1 MINVSKKSL
10 IINKSSIKSA
20 LLGLSVYLLMIDSGG
35 AFGLRNIGFILIGMF
50 ALPYLI
56 RKSVDIKVAMII
68 LLSILVSFIG
78 LYSNII
84 NDVEISK
91 AFQWIAFLIAIFIFY
106 KSFLLFS
113 EREFVNGFLLA
124 GFLFSISVL
133 LVHFLLITNLFIPQ
147 DELLTV
153 LNLFFNGFFH
163 RYSIL
168 GFDYFSIYF
177 QSTLTLVV
185 FTIIA
190 YLNKSYKL
198 YILFLF
204 VIAISL
210 SRFGFFVAVA
220 IPILIYLIGVS
231 KLSKLITI
239 YIIPFSFTI
248 IIFYFM
254 IYFIYNDT
262 FVADIYLSS
271 SEARIAH
278 TISIIE
284 SFNIYNFFMGQG
296 LGSEFYTMRSGSLTD
311 NTELSQLEFIRKFG
325 FIAFLLFH
333 LMIFLTMYFAHK
345 KSFHKANLYIFTL
358 YLASMSNPILT
369 SLLFSIL
376 IGYSLSRILKIKS
389 KAIYDKQPINNNC

>member
-1 MINVSKKSL
+1 M
-10 IINKSSIKSA
+10 
-20 LLGLSVYLLMIDSGG
+20 
-35 AFGLRNIGFILIGMF
+35 
-50 ALPYLI
+50 
-56 RKSVDIKVAMII
+56 
-68 LLSILVSFIG
+68 
-78 LYSNII
+78 
-84 NDVEISK
+84 
-91 AFQWIAFLIAIFIFY
+91 IAIFIFY
-106 KSFLLFS
+106 KSFLLFN

-133 LVHFLLITNLFIPQ
+133 LVHFLLITNLLITQ

-163 RYSIL
+163 RYSVL

-190 YLNKSYKL
+190 FLNKNYKL

-220 IPILIYLIGVS
+220 IPTLIYLIGVS
-231 KLSKLITI
+231 KLSRLITI
-239 YIIPFSFTI
+239 FIIPFSFII

-254 IYFIYNDT
+254 TYFIYNDN
-262 FVADIYLSS
+262 FAVDVYYGVSS
-271 SEARIAH
+271 SDARIAH
-278 TISIIE
+278 TISTIE
-284 SFNIYNFFMGQG
+284 SFNIYNFFIGQG
-296 LGSEFYTMRSGSLTD
+296 LGSEFYTMRSERLTD
-311 NTELSQLEFIRKFG
+311 NTELSQLEFLRKFG

-333 LMIFLTMYFAHK
+333 LMIFFTMYFAHK
-345 KSFHKANLYIFTL
+345 KSFHEANLYIFTL

-376 IGYSLSRILKIKS
+376 IGYSLSRIFKTKS
-389 KAIYDKQPINNNC
+389 KAIYENQPINNNR